1 MSSTPVP
8 VTAAMIKEL
17 RERSGIGM
25 GLCKKALEDA
35 NGNMELAITN
45 LRKSGAASAVKKEGR
60 ITNEGIIGQAQSDK
74 AVALVEVNAET
85 DFVVKNERFKEFV
98 QAIAEE
104 IAKTSPASL
113 ETFLQQ
119 KFSKEPSLTIDEYR
133 ATVIQSIGENIQV
146 KRFKVIPKKTDASI
160 GVYSHL
166 GGKMVTL
173 VEIEGS
179 NQVQKLAEDIAMH
192 VAAAAPEY
200 VDLEQVPADVLE
212 REKEIARTQVKGKP
226 DNIVEK
232 IVESKLNSF
241 YDTVCLVRQKYIR
254 NDALK
259 IEDLVK
265 QNGQGLRLVGFERWS
280 ITQ

>member
-1 MSSTPVP
+1 MSATPI
-8 VTAAMIKEL
+8 TAAMIKEL

-35 NGNMELAITN
+35 NGDIELAITN

-60 ITNEGIIGQAQSDK
+60 ITNEGIIGVAQNDK

-85 DFVVKNERFKEFV
+85 DFVAKNERFKEFV

-104 IAKTSPASL
+104 IAKTAPASL
-113 ETFLQQ
+113 DAFLQQ
-119 KFSKEPSLTIDEYR
+119 KYSKEPSLTIDEYR
-133 ATVIQSIGENIQV
+133 ATIIQSIGENIQV
-146 KRFKVIPKKTDASI
+146 KRFKVIPKKADTSV

-166 GGKMVTL
+166 GGKMVTV

-179 NQVQKLAEDIAMH
+179 NQFQKIAEDIAMH

-200 VDLEQVPADVLE
+200 VNLEQVPADVVE
-212 REKEIARTQVKGKP
+212 REKEIARSQVKGKP

-232 IVESKLNSF
+232 IIESKLNSF
-241 YDTVCLVRQKYIR
+241 YDSVCLARQKYIR

-265 QNGQGLRLVGFERWS
+265 QSGQGLRLASFERWS
-280 ITQ
+280 VSQ